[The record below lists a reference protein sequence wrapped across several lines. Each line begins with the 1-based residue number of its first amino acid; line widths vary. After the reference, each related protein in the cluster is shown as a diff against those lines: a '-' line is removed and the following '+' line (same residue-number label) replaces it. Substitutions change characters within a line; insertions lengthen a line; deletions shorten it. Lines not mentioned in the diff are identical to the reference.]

1 MWGAQEQVQVIILKT
16 SKSARWSALF
26 FLCVNV
32 LLLFGWQF
40 EAAGWK
46 KLALILAPILGVLM
60 LPAVPFMLK
69 LLIHRGSAGIMLPTA
84 VILTCLPFGTAVIE
98 DDNFREDFDS
108 WFKNDGDALILA
120 LRIDNADKLHPY
132 HRFIGGLLAR
142 LNPERRVIVGPFQH
156 EAADTLANLP
166 PALKA
171 TAERAIARAAEAKAA
186 ARKEEYDAK
195 LSRVMGR
202 MMDRL
207 NDRLAMPKSRE
218 EADRRF
224 KDAPIG
230 YWGDSRFSVAPTD
243 KSMGFLASGAG
254 YADYH
259 HPFEIEETLFRWRPV
274 SPGKLEV
281 TLEGED
287 NWKPL
292 DFEVTGPNEE
302 GEFFLKFE
310 TDLDEIGYFGH
321 ADMHYGGLLGAD
333 EE

>member
-1 MWGAQEQVQVIILKT
+1 MWGAQEQVQVIVLKT
-16 SKSARWSALF
+16 SKGARWNALF

-40 EAAGWK
+40 EAEGWK
-46 KLALILAPILGVLM
+46 KIALILAPILGVLM

-69 LLIHRGSAGIMLPTA
+69 LLVHRGPAGVMLPTA
-84 VILTCLPFGTAVIE
+84 VILTCLPFRTAVIE

-120 LRIDNADKLHPY
+120 LRLGNADKLHPY

-142 LNPERRVIVGPFQH
+142 LNPQRRVMVGPFRH
-156 EAADTLANLP
+156 EASTSLAALP
-166 PALKA
+166 TVLRAPAE
-171 TAERAIARAAEAKAA
+171 AEIARAAEAKAT
-186 ARKEEYDAK
+186 ARQAEYDAK
-195 LSRVMGR
+195 LARVIDR
-202 MMDRL
+202 MMVRL

-230 YWGDSRFSVAPTD
+230 HWGDSRFSVAPTD

-259 HPFEIEETLFRWRPV
+259 HPFEIEETPFRWRPV

-281 TLEGED
+281 TLEDEE

-292 DFEVTGPNEE
+292 DYEVTGPNEE

-333 EE
+333 QK